1 MNALSDELT
10 EKVADRAVSLMW
22 KRFRKKIGYYT
33 TWFPNIE
40 PHLKYASLFV
50 CLIAFCCSGL
60 LFLLYFWKPGI
71 DFLED
76 NFFNL
81 PCAIYCAIYAPV
93 QALLQLPFPGFQRR
107 IPILKYYHQNFLI
120 RGIAIFVLSIPAS
133 LTVISAIV
141 GVCCF
146 VMGLGY
152 IFLLYFRGI
161 EPAYLAEKEE
171 SKAEYSKLENKED
184 EDDDF

>member
-50 CLIAFCCSGL
+50 CLR
-60 LFLLYFWKPGI
+60 I